1 MCVCVNGVL
10 SLLKT
15 QVMTVE
21 DETRGVG
28 GSCRVEAC
36 VPSTSCVC
44 VYVVRVSAGASE
56 AVIHS
61 QGFVWEHVLGCDAL
75 QAFRSP
81 PVVCCNREEDIPPW
95 NFFFFQGF
103 LGTETRRSGASA
115 ALVENRQDE

>member
-1 MCVCVNGVL
+1 ML

-15 QVMTVE
+15 QQVMTVGH
-21 DETRGVG
+21 ETRGAG

-36 VPSTSCVC
+36 VPSTSCMCVCMC
-44 VYVVRVSAGASE
+44 VYVVRVPAGASE

-95 NFFFFQGF
+95 GFFFF
-103 LGTETRRSGASA
+103 SGDSSGP
-115 ALVENRQDE
+115 